1 MYIIISDGKILIFY
15 WSESRN
21 ITMWN
26 DSIEKEKS
34 LPVYEEQI
42 FEYYQWNYKLL
53 QSHNT
58 TSQQRS
64 QSVFSYIFIL
74 CR

>member
-1 MYIIISDGKILIFY
+1 
-15 WSESRN
+15 
-21 ITMWN
+21 MWN
-26 DSIEKEKS
+26 DSIKKEKS

-64 QSVFSYIFIL
+64 QSVFSYILIL
-74 CR
+74 GR